1 MAALWPQ
8 LRQCPVIPSVWD
20 DKQLEQVTRI
30 PVAAV
35 FLQYGGLFTLADMSS
50 TIRAVHPEAAVFF
63 HIDLA
68 EGIAPDEAGVRYIA
82 KSGLQGI
89 VTTKP
94 ALVEVAKKAGLLAV
108 LRVFIQDSRSV
119 RRAVQLS
126 LRCGPDALD
135 VLPGPVLPEVIGD
148 LREQLSQPIFSGGLV
163 RRESQVHTLL
173 KAGCRGVGTSR
184 TELWALN
191 VAFREAARAAAAA
204 KRTP

>member
-20 DKQLEQVTRI
+20 DKLLEQVTRI

-35 FLQYGGLFTLADMSS
+35 ILQYGGLFSLANMSS
-50 TIRAVHPEAAVFF
+50 AIRAVHPEASVFF

-68 EGIAPDEAGVRYIA
+68 EGIAADDTGVRFVA
-82 KSGLQGI
+82 RSGLQGI
-89 VTTKP
+89 ITTKP
-94 ALVEVAKKAGLLAV
+94 SLVEAAKKAGLLAV

-119 RRAVQLS
+119 RRAVQIS
-126 LRCGPDALD
+126 QRCGPDALD

-148 LREQLSQPIFSGGLV
+148 LREHLSQPIMSGGLV

-173 KAGCRGVGTSR
+173 QAGCRGVGTSQ
-184 TELWALN
+184 TDLWAMN
-191 VAFREAARAAAAA
+191 IAFREAARAAAA
-204 KRTP
+204 KRHP